1 MSGNIVYEMEKQ
13 KLEIGRAF
21 CLLDF
26 ALLNKMEVVLL
37 KDFADKK
44 LKNIGMYHALYEKIY
59 EVYGKEEMKVIDKHL
74 KGNSVPD
81 SLSQLFVL
89 DSLDIRWNGQ
99 TRSYMADG
107 AMKVVA
113 MKGKPVGKTM
123 NVKMEFIRG
132 RSGNQYFMYVYDD
145 NLWYYF
151 EYSDHSLY
159 TLSSNEEY
167 NTVVKLEKPERKV
180 MTNKAGEILYTI
192 TLCPDSKKER
202 FLKRIK

>member
-1 MSGNIVYEMEKQ
+1 
-13 KLEIGRAF
+13 
-21 CLLDF
+21 
-26 ALLNKMEVVLL
+26 
-37 KDFADKK
+37 
-44 LKNIGMYHALYEKIY
+44 
-59 EVYGKEEMKVIDKHL
+59 MKVIDKHL